1 MYTWM
6 PLKSSADLAQ
16 LEQILAPEY
25 NPRAVSQKLMNGLS
39 NAIKAVMVEE
49 NYIDK
54 DYRSTFYNFYSK
66 KGLHYLSECVRL
78 HFFDEMVG
86 FEEATLRLTWP
97 DQRLEDHYF
106 GYMVLRPTGIATIGR
121 RRPGYPQTC
130 GTVRGVHGYG
140 PSQSALV
147 GIQAE
152 SPRIPLYGSAR

>member
-1 MYTWM
+1 MYTWV
-6 PLKSSADLAQ
+6 PLKSSADLAR

-78 HFFDEMVG
+78 HFSTKWSGMKRQHC
-86 FEEATLRLTWP
+86 ALRGLIKGSKTTILDTW
-97 DQRLEDHYF
+97 
-106 GYMVLRPTGIATIGR
+106 
-121 RRPGYPQTC
+121 
-130 GTVRGVHGYG
+130 
-140 PSQSALV
+140 S
-147 GIQAE
+147 
-152 SPRIPLYGSAR
+152 